1 VTALSCKPFR
11 RPSLRRNACGSIAV
25 EAVFILPMLTLL
37 FVGVIDFSGAIL
49 ARTELFNAVH
59 AGMLYS
65 MSYPNDLAGIQTAV
79 QNASSKE
86 AGAGNISVTATNACH
101 CVGGAVTLP
110 GNCTEANCVTGD
122 DYQMLS
128 VTATQ
133 SYQLMVAFPGLPS
146 SITLTEN
153 ASLRTTNQ

>member
-1 VTALSCKPFR
+1 VLRKAV
-11 RPSLRRNACGSIAV
+11 RPISLRRDASGSIAL
-25 EAVFILPMLTLL
+25 EAAFILPMLTLL

-65 MSYPNDLAGIQTAV
+65 MSYPNDLTGIQTAV
-79 QNASSKE
+79 QHASSTE
-86 AGAGNISVTATNACH
+86 TGAGAITVTATNACH
-101 CVGGAVTLP
+101 CLGGGGTLA
-110 GNCTEANCVTGD
+110 GNCTDANCATGD
-122 DYQMLS
+122 DYQMLN

-133 SYQLMVAFPGLPS
+133 TYQLIVTFPGLPS
-146 SITLTEN
+146 SITLSEN